1 MLDLYLVSRE
11 ERSSIFPTTR
21 TIPSGSSSAAA
32 AAAAAAAKS
41 SASSSMVEKEM
52 AVCYHG
58 SSALHFT
65 ASSDYVKVAR
75 SSVKED
81 KKYENIHQTHDADEY
96 NVDDQLRG
104 AVMKRIFD
112 DKNSSK
118 IMLDVEFTTFVFAL
132 AVSLYLKQSSEDQER
147 MNRLAQA
154 ICIKFVCLLKVSSIF
169 LTHNWNKTKDWIITI
184 TVQDMLVT
192 LLQRGD

>member
-1 MLDLYLVSRE
+1 ML
-11 ERSSIFPTTR
+11 
-21 TIPSGSSSAAA
+21 
-32 AAAAAAAKS
+32 
-41 SASSSMVEKEM
+41 
-52 AVCYHG
+52 
-58 SSALHFT
+58 
-65 ASSDYVKVAR
+65 KVAR